1 MTADSKTRIVIIG
14 AGYAGLIATV
24 RLAGK
29 TRKQN
34 VAITL
39 VNAADVFVERLR
51 LHEMAANPSIPQK
64 RIADILRDT
73 GVNFVQGVI
82 TSLDLGSHSIN
93 VQTGGTTTHLEYDK
107 LVYALGSTIDR
118 DSVHGVRENAYVL

>member
-1 MTADSKTRIVIIG
+1 MTAESKTRIVIIG

-51 LHEMAANPSIPQK
+51 LHEMAANPTILKK
-64 RIADILRDT
+64 RIADILRGT
-73 GVNFVQGVI
+73 GVNFLQGTV
-82 TSLDLGSHSIN
+82 TSLDPQDHAIC
-93 VQTGGTTTHLEYDK
+93 VQTDSTTIQLEYDK

-118 DSVHGVRENAYVL
+118 DSVPGVRENA